1 MAALNTLRTKG
12 GIFLS
17 IIIGISL
24 IAFLLGDF
32 NRKGS
37 AKSVVIGKV
46 NGEKI
51 DYKDYVDD
59 VDRLTNAQMFLTGQS
74 SLSAEA
80 TERVQNDAWQQII
93 VNQVVVSDFDNLG
106 VYVSDEEMVDMTTG
120 NFISPVLSSI
130 FVSASRQF
138 DKGMME
144 NFVANLDKD
153 ETGRARKFWSY
164 IETQMSQ
171 ERAVSKYNNLVKQ
184 GLYVTDLEVAAG
196 VKNANTL
203 VNIEYVSQPTSII
216 ADSTVNVT
224 DAEMKKYYEQ
234 NIKRY
239 KRQEGRDL
247 RYVMFEAVPSPADY
261 EAAAKSFAALN
272 EDFLNPATD
281 AVQFVNLNSEK
292 GFSERFVA
300 ASELPADMAA
310 QAKGAGVGFVFP
322 TTFVN
327 DVYTSAKVTAVK
339 NMPDS
344 IAFSFVVVPMTIN
357 VDSIVNVMNA
367 PKADFNEVVNGI
379 IAQVPAVQPAQN
391 VNISTSEMNDMM
403 LDQMSDAS
411 IGKVVSVNN
420 GQVAQIMKVTGKG
433 KIVTKMQLAELVYA
447 VVPSPETEQQAYA
460 DATEFFNKA
469 KNRES
474 FNKTASDDA
483 LLVRTASLSPQSTNV
498 SGIEGS
504 REIVRWAFTSDKDAV
519 SHVVSIGNK
528 NIVACIVDVIK
539 EGTAPFDEVKSE
551 VKLACIYDKKGEM
564 IAAEMA
570 AAGSMDAI
578 ASKYGSTIESAEG
591 INFDS
596 FFVPGLGVAPAVVGA
611 VTSLPADKVSKPII
625 GSGNVTVAKV
635 TAVENTNSVDAM
647 AEKAL
652 LQAQAATNMEN
663 RLFGA
668 LISGATI
675 VDERVLYF

>member
-12 GIFLS
+12 GVILS
-17 IIIGISL
+17 IVIGISL
-24 IAFLLGDF
+24 IAFLLGDW
-32 NRKGS
+32 NRMG
-37 AKSVVIGKV
+37 AQKSVVIGKV

-51 DYKDYVDD
+51 EYQSYMDN
-59 VDRLTNAQMFLTGQS
+59 VDRLTNAEMFLTGQS
-74 SLSAEA
+74 SLSSEA
-80 TERVQNDAWQQII
+80 TERIQNDAWQQIV
-93 VNQVVVSDFDNLG
+93 VNQVVVSDFDALG
-106 VYVSDEEMVDMTTG
+106 VYVSEKEMVDMTTG

-153 ETGRARKFWSY
+153 ESGRARKFWTY

-171 ERAVSKYNNLVKQ
+171 ERAVNKYNNLVKQ

-196 VKNANTL
+196 VKNANTV

-216 ADSTVNVT
+216 ADSTVKVSDADMKAYYKNNV
-224 DAEMKKYYEQ
+224 
-234 NIKRY
+234 KRY
-239 KRQEGRDL
+239 KKNAGRDI
-247 RYVMFEAVPSPADY
+247 RYVMFEALPSPSDY
-261 EAAAKSFAALN
+261 EEAAKTFASLN
-272 EDFLNPATD
+272 EEFVNPATD

-292 GFSERFVA
+292 GFSDRFVA
-300 ASELPADMAA
+300 ANELPAEMAE
-310 QAKGAGVGFVFP
+310 QAKGAGVGYVFP
-322 TTFVN
+322 TTFAN
-327 DVYTSAKVTAVK
+327 DIYTSAKVTAVK

-344 IAFSFVVVPMTIN
+344 LSFSFVVVPMTLN
-357 VDSIVNVMNA
+357 VDSLVNVMNA
-367 PKADFNEVVNGI
+367 PKAVFDEVVNTI

-391 VNISTSEMNDMM
+391 ITVSTSEMNDMM
-403 LDQMSDAS
+403 LDKMSDAAV
-411 IGKVVSVNN
+411 GKVVSVNN
-420 GQVAQIMKVTGKG
+420 GQVAQIMKVTKKG
-433 KIVTKMQLAELVYA
+433 SIVTKMQLAELVYA
-447 VVPSPETEQQAYA
+447 VVPSPETEQAAYA
-460 DATEFFNKA
+460 SATEFFNKA
-469 KNRES
+469 KNTET
-474 FNKTASDDA
+474 FNNLASEDA

-504 REIVRWAFTSDKDAV
+504 REIVRWAFTSDKNTV

-528 NIVACIVDVIK
+528 NIVACVVDVIK
-539 EGTAPFDEVKSE
+539 EGTATFEEVKSE
-551 VKLACIYDKKGEM
+551 VKLACIADKKGEM
-564 IAAEMA
+564 IASEMA

-591 INFDS
+591 LNFDA

-611 VTSLPADKVSKPII
+611 VTALPVDKMSKPIV

-635 TAVENTNSVDAM
+635 TAVSDTNSVDAL

-652 LQAQAATNMEN
+652 LEAQASTNIEG

-668 LISGATI
+668 LVSGATI

>member
-1 MAALNTLRTKG
+1 M
-12 GIFLS
+12 
-17 IIIGISL
+17 
-24 IAFLLGDF
+24 
-32 NRKGS
+32 
-37 AKSVVIGKV
+37 IGKV

-51 DYKDYVDD
+51 DYQNYTESIDK
-59 VDRLTNAQMFLTGQS
+59 LTNAELFLTGQS
-74 SLSAEA
+74 SLPAEA
-80 TERVQNDAWQQII
+80 TERIQNDAWQQIV
-93 VNQVVVSDFDNLG
+93 VNQVVVSDFDKLG

-120 NFISPVLSSI
+120 NFVSPVLSSI

-153 ETGRARKFWSY
+153 ESGRARKFWTY

-184 GLYVTDLEVAAG
+184 GLYVTDLEVVAG
-196 VKNANTL
+196 VKNANTQ
-203 VNIEYVSQPTSII
+203 VNIAYVSQPTTII
-216 ADSTVNVT
+216 ADSTVKVS
-224 DAEMKKYYEQ
+224 DAEMKKYYDQ

-239 KRQEGRDL
+239 KRTAGRDI
-247 RYVMFEAVPSPADY
+247 RYVLFEALPSPSDY
-261 EAAAKSFAALN
+261 EAAAKSFASLN
-272 EDFLNPATD
+272 EEFLNPATD

-292 GFSERFVA
+292 GFSDRYLA
-300 ASELPADMAA
+300 ANELPAGMAE

-322 TTFVN
+322 TSFVN
-327 DVYTSAKVTAVK
+327 DIYTSAKVTAVK

-344 IAFSFVVVPMTIN
+344 LSFSFVVVPMTLN
-357 VDSIVNVMNA
+357 VDSLVNAMNA
-367 PKADFNEVVNGI
+367 PKANFDEVVGSI

-391 VNISTSEMNDMM
+391 VTVSTSEMNDMM
-403 LDQMSDAS
+403 LDKMSDAPV
-411 IGKVVSVNN
+411 GKVVSVDN
-420 GQVAQIMKVTGKG
+420 GQVAQIMKVTKKG
-433 KIVTKMQLAELVYA
+433 AVITKMQLAELVYA
-447 VVPSPETEQQAYA
+447 VVPSPETEQKAYS

-469 KNRES
+469 KNAET
-474 FNKTASDDA
+474 FNSLASEDA

-498 SGIEGS
+498 AGIDGS
-504 REIVRWAFTSDKDAV
+504 REIVRWAFTSDKSAV

-528 NIVACIVDVIK
+528 NIVACLSDVIK
-539 EGTAPFDEVKSE
+539 EGTATFDEVKSE
-551 VKLACIYDKKGEM
+551 VKLACIADKKGEM
-564 IAAEMA
+564 IASEMA

-578 ASKYGSTIESAEG
+578 ASKYGLTIENAEG

-596 FFVPGLGVAPAVVGA
+596 FFVPGLGMAPAVVGA
-611 VTSLPADKVSKPII
+611 VTSLPVDKVSKPII

-635 TAVENTNSVDAM
+635 TAVADMNVVDAL

-652 LQAQAATNMEN
+652 LEAQAATNVEG

-668 LISGATI
+668 LVSGATI

>member
-12 GIFLS
+12 GVILS
-17 IIIGISL
+17 IVIGISL
-24 IAFLLGDF
+24 IAFLLGDW
-32 NRKGS
+32 NRMG
-37 AKSVVIGKV
+37 AQKSVVIGKV

-51 DYKDYVDD
+51 EYQSYMDN
-59 VDRLTNAQMFLTGQS
+59 VDRLTNAEMFLTGQS
-74 SLSAEA
+74 SLSSEA
-80 TERVQNDAWQQII
+80 TERIQNDAWQQIV
-93 VNQVVVSDFDNLG
+93 VNQVVVSDFDALG
-106 VYVSDEEMVDMTTG
+106 VYVSEKEMVDMTTG

-153 ETGRARKFWSY
+153 ESGRARKFWTY

-171 ERAVSKYNNLVKQ
+171 ERAVNKYNNLVKQ

-196 VKNANTL
+196 VKNANTV

-216 ADSTVNVT
+216 ADSTVKVSDADMKAYYKNNV
-224 DAEMKKYYEQ
+224 
-234 NIKRY
+234 KRY
-239 KRQEGRDL
+239 KRNAGRDI
-247 RYVMFEAVPSPADY
+247 RYVMFEALPSPSDY
-261 EAAAKSFAALN
+261 EEAAKTFASLN
-272 EDFLNPATD
+272 EEFVNPATD

-292 GFSERFVA
+292 GFSDRFVA
-300 ASELPADMAA
+300 ANELPAEMAE
-310 QAKGAGVGFVFP
+310 QAKGAGVGYVFP
-322 TTFVN
+322 TTFAN
-327 DVYTSAKVTAVK
+327 DIYTSAKVTAVK

-344 IAFSFVVVPMTIN
+344 LSFSFVVVPMTLN
-357 VDSIVNVMNA
+357 VDSLVNVMNA
-367 PKADFNEVVNGI
+367 PKAVFDEVVNTI

-391 VNISTSEMNDMM
+391 ITVSTSEMNDMM
-403 LDQMSDAS
+403 LDKMSDAAV
-411 IGKVVSVNN
+411 GKVVSVNN
-420 GQVAQIMKVTGKG
+420 GQVAQIMKVTKKG
-433 KIVTKMQLAELVYA
+433 SIVTKMQLAELVYA
-447 VVPSPETEQQAYA
+447 VVPSPETEQAAYA
-460 DATEFFNKA
+460 SATEFFNKA
-469 KNRES
+469 KNTET
-474 FNKTASDDA
+474 FNNLASEDA

-504 REIVRWAFTSDKDAV
+504 REIVRWAFTSDKNTV

-528 NIVACIVDVIK
+528 NIVACVVDVIK
-539 EGTAPFDEVKSE
+539 EGTATFEEVKSE
-551 VKLACIYDKKGEM
+551 VKLACIADKKGEM
-564 IAAEMA
+564 IASEMA

-591 INFDS
+591 LNFDA

-611 VTSLPADKVSKPII
+611 VTALPVDKMSKPIV

-635 TAVENTNSVDAM
+635 TAVSDTNSVDAL

-652 LQAQAATNMEN
+652 LEAQASTNIEG

-668 LISGATI
+668 LVSGATI

>member
-12 GIFLS
+12 GVILS
-17 IIIGISL
+17 IVIGISL
-24 IAFLLGDF
+24 IAFLLGDW
-32 NRKGS
+32 NRMGAQKS
-37 AKSVVIGKV
+37 AVIGKV

-51 DYKDYVDD
+51 EYQSYMDN
-59 VDRLTNAQMFLTGQS
+59 VDRLTNAEMFLTGQS
-74 SLSAEA
+74 SLSSEA
-80 TERVQNDAWQQII
+80 TERIQNDAWQQIV
-93 VNQVVVSDFDNLG
+93 VNQVVVSDFDALG
-106 VYVSDEEMVDMTTG
+106 VYVSEKEMVDMTTG

-153 ETGRARKFWSY
+153 ESGRARKFWTY

-171 ERAVSKYNNLVKQ
+171 ERAVNKYNNLVKQ

-196 VKNANTL
+196 VKNANTV

-216 ADSTVNVT
+216 ADSTVKVSDADMKAYYKNNV
-224 DAEMKKYYEQ
+224 
-234 NIKRY
+234 KRY
-239 KRQEGRDL
+239 KRNAGRDI
-247 RYVMFEAVPSPADY
+247 RYVMFEALPSPSDY
-261 EAAAKSFAALN
+261 EEAAKTFASLN
-272 EDFLNPATD
+272 EEFVNPATD

-292 GFSERFVA
+292 GFSDRFVA
-300 ASELPADMAA
+300 ANELPAEMAE
-310 QAKGAGVGFVFP
+310 QAKGAGVGYVFP
-322 TTFVN
+322 TTFAN
-327 DVYTSAKVTAVK
+327 DIYTSAKVTAVK

-344 IAFSFVVVPMTIN
+344 LSFSFVVVPMTLN
-357 VDSIVNVMNA
+357 VDSLVNVMNA
-367 PKADFNEVVNGI
+367 PKAVFDEVVNTI

-391 VNISTSEMNDMM
+391 ITVSTSEMNDMM
-403 LDQMSDAS
+403 LDKMSDAAV
-411 IGKVVSVNN
+411 GKVVSVNN
-420 GQVAQIMKVTGKG
+420 GQVAQIMKVTKKG
-433 KIVTKMQLAELVYA
+433 SIVTKMQLAELVYA
-447 VVPSPETEQQAYA
+447 VVPSPETEQAAYA
-460 DATEFFNKA
+460 SATEFFNKA
-469 KNRES
+469 KNTET
-474 FNKTASDDA
+474 FNNLASEDA

-504 REIVRWAFTSDKDAV
+504 REIVRWAFTSDKNTV

-528 NIVACIVDVIK
+528 NIVACVVDVIK
-539 EGTAPFDEVKSE
+539 EGTATFEEVKSE
-551 VKLACIYDKKGEM
+551 VKLACIADKKGEM
-564 IAAEMA
+564 IASEMA

-591 INFDS
+591 LNFDA

-611 VTSLPADKVSKPII
+611 VTALPVDKMSKPIV
-625 GSGNVTVAKV
+625 GSDNVTVAKV
-635 TAVENTNSVDAM
+635 TAVSDTNSVDAL

-652 LQAQAATNMEN
+652 LEAQASTNIEG

-668 LISGATI
+668 LVSGATI